1 MKWKVIGEVI
11 WTVFM
16 MLTLSFTMDVGTGDR
31 ESDGSVDVIGEE
43 SGTQDLRMRRLF
55 QVKNWQEKEV
65 SESI

>member
-1 MKWKVIGEVI
+1 
-11 WTVFM
+11 M

-55 QVKNWQEKEV
+55 QVKN
-65 SESI
+65 